1 MANRASV
8 SRKAPVVA
16 AKYGGAWSND
26 ASPPTSNA
34 TRHLATHGP
43 KYHFPADPLYYIGR
57 IPLDIMKQSVAC
69 MQVTLGP
76 DAQPSS
82 PLQHGDAEG
91 GRELA
96 EPLGV
101 QQAGDA
107 GPHDAHPHPLV

>member
-1 MANRASV
+1 MKYTVGCTNDFRSSMANRASV

-57 IPLDIMKQSVAC
+57 IPLDIMKQSAAC

-76 DAQPSS
+76 DASATS
-82 PLQHGDAEG
+82 PC
-91 GRELA
+91 GRPA
-96 EPLGV
+96 
-101 QQAGDA
+101 
-107 GPHDAHPHPLV
+107 LVPTPAR

>member
-1 MANRASV
+1 MLAPPRRA
-8 SRKAPVVA
+8 A
-16 AKYGGAWSND
+16 A
-26 ASPPTSNA
+26 
-34 TRHLATHGP
+34 R
-43 KYHFPADPLYYIGR
+43 
-57 IPLDIMKQSVAC
+57 
-69 MQVTLGP
+69 
-76 DAQPSS
+76 PSS